1 MLAPIANAFNA
12 ARADDSVWKTEK
24 SQGGGT
30 GPAPVYELGTD
41 VSRPKLVHSVEPSFS
56 TKPNEAFVEGT
67 VTLSIVVDA
76 HGLPTDLQ
84 VLKGLNAGQDRSAID
99 AVKQWRFQPGTR
111 GGKAVNVRVNVQV
124 DFHLL

>member
-1 MLAPIANAFNA
+1 M
-12 ARADDSVWKTEK
+12 
-24 SQGGGT
+24 
-30 GPAPVYELGTD
+30 
-41 VSRPKLVHSVEPSFS
+41 HSVEPSFS

-67 VTLSIVVDA
+67 VTLSIVIDA

-84 VLKGLNAGQDRSAID
+84 VLKGLNAGQDRSAMD

>member
-1 MLAPIANAFNA
+1 MH
-12 ARADDSVWKTEK
+12 
-24 SQGGGT
+24 
-30 GPAPVYELGTD
+30 Y
-41 VSRPKLVHSVEPSFS
+41 VEPSFS

-67 VTLSIVVDA
+67 VTLSIVVDT

-84 VLKGLNAGQDRSAID
+84 MVKGLNAGQDRSATD
-99 AVKQWRFQPGTR
+99 AVKQWRFQPGTK